1 MPKYQY
7 RPILEKVKETYLEN
21 AKVEYNPGVDIESA
35 VRLVVEADSEEKA
48 QQVMYGFVDIRM
60 WDLVDEDKTISN
72 GSSDI

>member
-35 VRLVVEADSEEKA
+35 VNLIIEADSEEKA
-48 QQVMYGFVDIRM
+48 HQVMYGFVDIRM
-60 WDLVDEDKTISN
+60 WELVDEDKTISN